1 MCEEQLKIFQK
12 VLLTSSLF
20 ALSSASFAETSNS
33 IFKDKSKELNSKYN
47 ESYLIAE
54 NPIDYTGFDTLKIT
68 VTGSRTERTVFD
80 FPGSIEVFDYDELN
94 AIGAS
99 SWRELFRGTVGID
112 SQDFIRS
119 DYGRSYAKGDTG
131 NINIRGLEGN
141 RVLTQIDGI
150 TIPRFSYGNGTFA
163 VSRFNFI
170 DLSNVGNVEVIKGSG
185 SSLYGS
191 DALGGVVSLKS
202 IEPDDILKPGS
213 KEAFKIDTRYKSQ
226 NSSIKPTFKYAFKEK
241 DFEGIF
247 AVSTENYS
255 ELERKAP
262 SKYIDNKDGDN
273 NSFYGKF
280 TGKPQDNIKYS
291 ITLENIDKSS
301 INKSNLNNINSLQYS
316 SNLSRSDDQND
327 SKSTRGVL
335 DFEYKSKENQLVD
348 KFNGKIYLS
357 SLNYQNK
364 YIKRPAA
371 NLSYRTDLNEDIVTE
386 LEQETI
392 GASLQFS
399 NNISNKDVD
408 QRITFGFEGS
418 IFEGDRTAKEYYPN
432 RGSTDYI
439 LQDTFRRNPESDVVK
454 YGIYLQDEITKG
466 KWDAIIGLRY
476 DSVKLDAHSSTEWYE
491 SGSDFLAN
499 KTTTV
504 GEPADV
510 SDSSISP
517 DLKLTYRF
525 NDNTNIY
532 GKYSRGF
539 RNPSWE
545 EVNSSHINIRKNSTR
560 PGYTAYSTIGNPNL
574 KSETSDNYEIGIKS
588 KSKRF
593 DFYLAGYYQ
602 KFKNFLDQSVLQD
615 EKVTLNTNIGVENG
629 VDYSSLQASL
639 YRTENVAD
647 ANIIGVEAN
656 SVYYFSD
663 KDSGLSIGNSFA
675 FQDGEDETA
684 DQPLRTINPFTF
696 KNNIK
701 YIFPNK
707 KFVANLTTTYTG
719 EPTPTDKYKSGTY
732 SYIPDSYFVTDL
744 AFGYKVNEDFS
755 TNLGIYNIFDTTYYK
770 WSDLRSNGINGT
782 DDNAY
787 QRYAQPGTS
796 IVAGFNWRF

>member
-1 MCEEQLKIFQK
+1 MNIFKK

-20 ALSSASFAETSNS
+20 AFSSATFAETSNS
-33 IFKDKSKELNSKYN
+33 LIKDKSKESNSIFEKPF
-47 ESYLIAE
+47 LIAE
-54 NPIDYTGFDTLKIT
+54 NPIDYTSFDTLKIT

-80 FPGSIEVFDYDELN
+80 FPSSIEVFDFDDLN
-94 AIGAS
+94 TIGAS
-99 SWRELFRGTVGID
+99 SWRELFRGTVGIE

-170 DLSNVGNVEVIKGSG
+170 DLNNIGNVEVLKGAG

-191 DALGGVVSLKS
+191 DALGGVVSLRGL
-202 IEPDDILKPGS
+202 EPSDILKPGS
-213 KEAFKIDTRYKSQ
+213 KEAFRIESQYKSQ
-226 NSSIKPTFKYAFKEK
+226 NSSLKPTIKYAFRGGNV
-241 DFEGIF
+241 EGIF
-247 AVSTENYS
+247 AANTENYS
-255 ELERKAP
+255 ELDRKAE
-262 SKYIDNKDGDN
+262 SKYIDDKDGDN
-273 NSFYGKF
+273 NSFYGKL
-280 TGKPQDNIKYS
+280 TGRPKDNFKYS
-291 ITLENIDKSS
+291 ITFENVDKSS
-301 INKSNLNNINSLQYS
+301 ITKGNINNINDLQYS

-335 DFEYKSKENQLVD
+335 DFEYKSKENQLID
-348 KFNGKIYLS
+348 KFNGKFYVS
-357 SLNYQNK
+357 SLNYENN

-371 NLSYRTDLNEDIVTE
+371 NLSYRTDLNEDILTE
-386 LEQETI
+386 LDQETI

-399 NNISNKDVD
+399 NNVSNKDFD

-418 IFEGDRTAKEYYPN
+418 VFEGDRTAKEYYPN

-439 LQDTFRRNPESDVVK
+439 LQNTFRRNPKSDVTK

-466 KWDAIIGLRY
+466 KWDAIIGIRY
-476 DSVKLDAHSSTEWYE
+476 DNVELNAHSSPEWYD
-491 SGSDFLAN
+491 SGSDLLAN

-510 SDSSISP
+510 SDNALSP
-517 DLKLTYRF
+517 DLKLSYKF
-525 NDNTNIY
+525 NDNTNFY

-545 EVNSSHINIRKNSTR
+545 EINSSHINIRANSGR

-574 KSETSDNYEIGIKS
+574 KSEKSDNYEIGIKS

-593 DFYLAGYYQ
+593 DFYVAGYYQ

-615 EKVTLNTNIGVENG
+615 EKVNLNTTIGVENG
-629 VDYSSLQASL
+629 VDYSVLEASL
-639 YRTENVAD
+639 YQTENVAD
-647 ANIIGVEAN
+647 ANITGVEAN

-684 DQPLRTINPFTF
+684 NQPLRTINPFTY
-696 KNNIK
+696 KNNIR

-707 KFVANLTTTYTG
+707 KLVANLSTTYTG

-732 SYIPDSYFVTDL
+732 SYVPDSYFVTDL

-755 TNLGIYNIFDTTYYK
+755 TNLGIYNIFDKTYYK
-770 WSDLRSNGINGT
+770 WSDLRSNGLDGT

>member
-1 MCEEQLKIFQK
+1 MNIFKK

-20 ALSSASFAETSNS
+20 AFSSATFAETSNS
-33 IFKDKSKELNSKYN
+33 LIKDKSKESNSIFEKPF
-47 ESYLIAE
+47 LIAE
-54 NPIDYTGFDTLKIT
+54 NPIDYTSFDTLKIT

-80 FPGSIEVFDYDELN
+80 FPSSIEVFDFDDLN
-94 AIGAS
+94 TIGAS
-99 SWRELFRGTVGID
+99 SWRELFRGTVGIE

-170 DLSNVGNVEVIKGSG
+170 DLNNIGNVEVLKGAG

-191 DALGGVVSLKS
+191 DALGGVVSLRGL
-202 IEPDDILKPGS
+202 EPSDILKPGS
-213 KEAFKIDTRYKSQ
+213 KEAFRIESQYKSQ
-226 NSSIKPTFKYAFKEK
+226 NSSLKPTIKYAFRGGNV
-241 DFEGIF
+241 EGIF
-247 AVSTENYS
+247 AANTENYS
-255 ELERKAP
+255 ELDRKAE
-262 SKYIDNKDGDN
+262 SKYIDDKDGDN
-273 NSFYGKF
+273 NSFYGKL
-280 TGKPQDNIKYS
+280 TGRPKDNFKYS
-291 ITLENIDKSS
+291 ITFENVDKSS
-301 INKSNLNNINSLQYS
+301 ITKGNINNINDLQYS

-335 DFEYKSKENQLVD
+335 DFEYKSKENQLID
-348 KFNGKIYLS
+348 KFNGKFYVS
-357 SLNYQNK
+357 SLNYQNN

-371 NLSYRTDLNEDIVTE
+371 NLSYRTDLNEDILTE
-386 LEQETI
+386 LDQETI

-399 NNISNKDVD
+399 NNVSNKDFD

-418 IFEGDRTAKEYYPN
+418 VFEGDRTAKEYYPN

-439 LQDTFRRNPESDVVK
+439 LQNTFRRNPKSDVTK

-466 KWDAIIGLRY
+466 KWDAIIGIRY
-476 DSVKLDAHSSTEWYE
+476 DNVELNAHSSPEWYD
-491 SGSDFLAN
+491 SGSDLLAN

-510 SDSSISP
+510 SDNALSP
-517 DLKLTYRF
+517 DLKLSYKF
-525 NDNTNIY
+525 NDNTNFY

-545 EVNSSHINIRKNSTR
+545 EINSSHINIRANSGR

-574 KSETSDNYEIGIKS
+574 KSEKSDNYEIGIKS

-593 DFYLAGYYQ
+593 DFYVAGYYQ

-615 EKVTLNTNIGVENG
+615 EKVNLNTNIGVENG
-629 VDYSSLQASL
+629 VDYSVLEASL
-639 YRTENVAD
+639 YQTENVAD
-647 ANIIGVEAN
+647 ANITGVEAN

-684 DQPLRTINPFTF
+684 NQPLRTINPFTY
-696 KNNIK
+696 KNNIR

-707 KFVANLTTTYTG
+707 KLVANLSTTYTG

-732 SYIPDSYFVTDL
+732 SYVPDSYFVTDL

-755 TNLGIYNIFDTTYYK
+755 TNLGIYNIFDKTYYK
-770 WSDLRSNGINGT
+770 WSDLRSNGLDGT

>member
-1 MCEEQLKIFQK
+1 MNIFKK

-20 ALSSASFAETSNS
+20 AFSSATFAETSNS
-33 IFKDKSKELNSKYN
+33 LIKDKSKESNSIFEKPF
-47 ESYLIAE
+47 LIAE
-54 NPIDYTGFDTLKIT
+54 NPIDYTSFDTLKIT

-80 FPGSIEVFDYDELN
+80 FPSSIEVFDFDDLN
-94 AIGAS
+94 TIGAS
-99 SWRELFRGTVGID
+99 SWRELFRGTVGIE

-170 DLSNVGNVEVIKGSG
+170 DLNNIGNVEVLKGAG

-191 DALGGVVSLKS
+191 DALGGVVSLRGL
-202 IEPDDILKPGS
+202 EPSDILKPGS
-213 KEAFKIDTRYKSQ
+213 KEAFRIESQYKSQ
-226 NSSIKPTFKYAFKEK
+226 NSSLKPTIKYAFRGGNV
-241 DFEGIF
+241 EGIF
-247 AVSTENYS
+247 AANTENYS
-255 ELERKAP
+255 ELDRKAE
-262 SKYIDNKDGDN
+262 SKYIDDKDGDN
-273 NSFYGKF
+273 NSFYGKL
-280 TGKPQDNIKYS
+280 TGRPKDNFKYS
-291 ITLENIDKSS
+291 ITFENVDKSS
-301 INKSNLNNINSLQYS
+301 ITKGNINNINDLQYS

-335 DFEYKSKENQLVD
+335 DFEYKSKENQLID
-348 KFNGKIYLS
+348 KFNGKFYVS
-357 SLNYQNK
+357 SLNYENN
-364 YIKRPAA
+364 YIKRPA
-371 NLSYRTDLNEDIVTE
+371 SPFRTDLNEDILTE
-386 LEQETI
+386 LDQETI

-399 NNISNKDVD
+399 NNVSNKDFD

-418 IFEGDRTAKEYYPN
+418 VFEGDRTAKEYYPN
-432 RGSTDYI
+432 YGSTDYI
-439 LQDTFRRNPESDVVK
+439 LQNTFRRNPKSDVTK

-466 KWDAIIGLRY
+466 KWDAIIGIRY
-476 DSVKLDAHSSTEWYE
+476 DNVELNAHNSPEWYD
-491 SGSDFLAN
+491 SGSDLLAN

-510 SDSSISP
+510 SDNALSP
-517 DLKLTYRF
+517 DLKLSYKF
-525 NDNTNIY
+525 NDNTNFY

-545 EVNSSHINIRKNSTR
+545 EINSSHINIRANSGR

-574 KSETSDNYEIGIKS
+574 KSEKSDNYEIGIKS

-593 DFYLAGYYQ
+593 DFYVAGYYQ

-615 EKVTLNTNIGVENG
+615 EKVNLNTTIGVENG
-629 VDYSSLQASL
+629 VDYSVLEASL
-639 YRTENVAD
+639 YQTENVAD
-647 ANIIGVEAN
+647 ANITGVEAN

-684 DQPLRTINPFTF
+684 NQPLRTINPFTY
-696 KNNIK
+696 KNNIR

-707 KFVANLTTTYTG
+707 KLVANLSTTYTG

-732 SYIPDSYFVTDL
+732 SYVPDSYFVTDL

-755 TNLGIYNIFDTTYYK
+755 TNLGIYNIFDKTYYK
-770 WSDLRSNGINGT
+770 WSDLRSNGLDGT